1 MPGVTST
8 LSLTCAAEIL
18 DHGYPQSTGDEL
30 FKLYITQ
37 KGKFSQKKN
46 ALETGKATAQVTG
59 AIPWRTPDLKC
70 ASTSTLSQD

>member
-1 MPGVTST
+1 M
-8 LSLTCAAEIL
+8 AEIL

-37 KGKFSQKKN
+37 KGKFSSAKKS

-70 ASTSTLSQD
+70 APASFLPL